1 VTTTIR
7 PIDPRQR
14 STLGTI
20 VTDQLRD
27 HVIHGRFPPGTV
39 LGEVDLAA
47 RFGVSRGPIREALQ
61 RLVQEGLLRREPKR
75 GISVPKLAPADLRDV
90 YLAREA
96 IESAAVGVA
105 IARGGT
111 SLVTALRSLVAR
123 MQAATEKA
131 DWTAVA
137 DIDMAFHRR
146 IVEASGS
153 PRLGRLYASVL
164 SEALAFLNMNDR
176 HRGRPDVTA
185 DHGELAE
192 LIAAGEVE
200 ASIAAIRRHY
210 TSSVD
215 RLTRPDRTTEDGG
228 PADDG
233 AAGTASSTRR
243 RTRGRVV
250 TARTTS

>member
-1 VTTTIR
+1 MTTTIR
-7 PIDPRQR
+7 PIDPGQR

-61 RLVQEGLLRREPKR
+61 RLVQEGLLQREPKR
-75 GISVPKLAPADLRDV
+75 GISVPKLVPTDLQDV

-96 IESAAVGVA
+96 IETAAVGLA
-105 IARGGT
+105 IARGGA

-123 MQAATEKA
+123 MEAAAEKA
-131 DWTAVA
+131 DWAAVA
-137 DIDMAFHRR
+137 DVDMAFHRR
-146 IVEASGS
+146 IIEASGS

-164 SEALAFLNMNDR
+164 GEALAFLNMNER

-185 DHGELAE
+185 DHRELAE
-192 LIAAGEVE
+192 LIAAGDIE
-200 ASIAAIRRHY
+200 AAIAAIRRHY

-215 RLTRPDRTTEDGG
+215 RLTRPDRPTEAGS
-228 PADDG
+228 PADG
-233 AAGTASSTRR
+233 AETPSSTPR
-243 RTRGRVV
+243 RTRGRR
-250 TARTTS
+250 ATTRMAT

>member
-1 VTTTIR
+1 MTTTIR
-7 PIDPRQR
+7 PIDPGQR

-75 GISVPKLAPADLRDV
+75 GISVPKLDPADLRDV

-96 IESAAVGVA
+96 IETAAVGRA
-105 IARGGT
+105 IERGGT
-111 SLVTALRSLVAR
+111 SLATALRSLVTR
-123 MQAATEKA
+123 MEAAAEKG
-131 DWTAVA
+131 DWAAVA
-137 DIDMAFHRR
+137 DLDMAFHRR

-164 SEALAFLNMNDR
+164 GEALAFLNMNDR
-176 HRGRPDVTA
+176 HRGRPGVTA
-185 DHGELAE
+185 DHSDLAE
-192 LIAAGEVE
+192 LIAAGDAA

-210 TSSVD
+210 TTSVD
-215 RLTRPDRTTEDGG
+215 RLTRPDGTTEAGRPDG
-228 PADDG
+228 D
-233 AAGTASSTRR
+233 AAEAAASAHRT
-243 RTRGRVV
+243 TRGRHV
-250 TARTTS
+250 TARTAT

>member
-1 VTTTIR
+1 MTTTIR
-7 PIDPRQR
+7 PIDPGQR

-20 VTDQLRD
+20 VTDRLRD

-39 LGEVDLAA
+39 LGEVNLAA

-90 YLAREA
+90 YFAREA
-96 IESAAVGVA
+96 IESAAVGLA
-105 IARGGT
+105 IARGGP

-123 MQAATEKA
+123 MQAAADKA
-131 DWTAVA
+131 DWAAVA
-137 DIDMAFHRR
+137 EIDMAFHRR

-164 SEALAFLNMNDR
+164 DEALAFLNMNDR
-176 HRGRPDVTA
+176 HRGRPGVTA
-185 DHGELAE
+185 DHRELAE
-192 LIAAGEVE
+192 LIAARDIE
-200 ASIAAIRRHY
+200 AGIAAIRRHY

-215 RLTRPDRTTEDGG
+215 RLTRPDRSTEAGG
-228 PADDG
+228 SADD
-233 AAGTASSTRR
+233 AADTASAARGP
-243 RTRGRVV
+243 TRGR
-250 TARTTS
+250 RTTAGAAT

>member
-7 PIDPRQR
+7 PIDPGQR

-75 GISVPKLAPADLRDV
+75 GISVPQLAPADLRDV

-96 IESAAVGVA
+96 IETAAIGVA
-105 IARGGT
+105 IARGGA

-123 MQAATEKA
+123 MEAAA
-131 DWTAVA
+131 DKTDWAAVA

-153 PRLGRLYASVL
+153 PRLRRLYASVL
-164 SEALAFLNMNDR
+164 GEALAFLNMNDR
-176 HRGRPDVTA
+176 HRGRPGVTA
-185 DHGELAE
+185 DHRELAE
-192 LIAAGEVE
+192 LIAAGDIE
-200 ASIAAIRRHY
+200 AAIAAMRRHY

-215 RLTRPDRTTEDGG
+215 RLARPDRSTEAGR

-233 AAGTASSTRR
+233 AETASSTPR
-243 RTRGRVV
+243 RTRGRRV
-250 TARTTS
+250 TARTAP